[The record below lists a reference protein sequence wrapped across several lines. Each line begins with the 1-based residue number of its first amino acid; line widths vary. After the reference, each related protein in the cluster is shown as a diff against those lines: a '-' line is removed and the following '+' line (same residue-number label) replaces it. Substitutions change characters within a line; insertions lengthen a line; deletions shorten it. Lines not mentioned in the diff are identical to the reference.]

1 MIALPRIT
9 RFTFTGIAALILA
22 GGTAGAGGMPADEGP
37 EVVLDAVETPVLPT
51 VAVVVKTPEIPV
63 AATIERVMLPIPV
76 RESDGKEDPRSR

>member
-1 MIALPRIT
+1 MIAPSRIA
-9 RFTFTGIAALILA
+9 RFTFAGIAALILA

-37 EVVLDAVETPVLPT
+37 EVVLDAVETLILPT